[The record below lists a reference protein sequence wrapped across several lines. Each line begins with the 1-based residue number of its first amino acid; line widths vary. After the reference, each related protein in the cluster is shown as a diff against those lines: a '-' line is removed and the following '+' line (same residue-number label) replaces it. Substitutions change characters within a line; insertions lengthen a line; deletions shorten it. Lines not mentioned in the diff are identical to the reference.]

1 MIGDFVDPDLIVV
14 GSGFYGSTVA
24 RRFAD
29 TFNKKVLI
37 IEQRPHVGG
46 NAYSHFNK
54 ETNIEVHNY
63 GTHIFHTSNTK
74 VIDFITQFAT
84 FNDYQHTVLAK
95 HNEEFY
101 SLPINLATINKI
113 YRATFTSEQA
123 RELIES
129 EGSEVPKELANLN
142 LENKAIS
149 SVGRKIYEALIKNY
163 TEKQWQTPASLLPA
177 ETISRL
183 PVRFNEE
190 NSYFSDIFQGLPI
203 DGYAALF
210 EKILA
215 HPNIE
220 IQLNTDFFGTIWS
233 KQKTIPI
240 VYTGPID
247 RYFNYNH
254 GRLNWRTVDF
264 ELEVLPQSD
273 FQGMAIVNYPDA
285 DVAFTRIHEF
295 KHLHPERENVPG
307 TVIMREY
314 SRFTDPE
321 DEPFYP
327 VNSIEDR
334 EILLKYRGEIAQL
347 KNVWFGGRLG
357 TYQYLDMHMAIA
369 SALSFFD
376 NDLSQVFN

>member
-1 MIGDFVDPDLIVV
+1 MDPDLIVV

-29 TFNKKVLI
+29 TFNKKVLV

-74 VIDFITQFAT
+74 VIDFITRFAA
-84 FNDYQHTVLAK
+84 FNDYRHTVLAK

-101 SLPINLATINKI
+101 SLPVNLATINKI
-113 YRATFTSEQA
+113 YMANFTSEQA

-129 EGSEVPKELANLN
+129 EGREVPKELANLN

-163 TEKQWQTPASLLPA
+163 TEKQWQTPPSLLPA

-183 PVRFNEE
+183 PVRFNED
-190 NSYFSDIFQGLPI
+190 NSYFSDTFQGLPI

-210 EKILA
+210 ENILG
-215 HPNIE
+215 HPKIE
-220 IQLNTDFFGTIWS
+220 IQLNTDFFETIWS
-233 KQKTIPI
+233 KQKTIPT

-247 RYFNYNH
+247 RYFKYKH

-314 SRFTDPE
+314 SRFTTPE
-321 DEPFYP
+321 DEPYYP
-327 VNSIEDR
+327 INSIDDR
-334 EILLKYRGEIAQL
+334 EILLKYRGEIAKL
-347 KNVWFGGRLG
+347 RNVWFGGRLG

-369 SALSFFD
+369 SALNFFD
-376 NDLSQVFN
+376 NDLSPSI